1 MSKKRFISQFFSEKK
16 QIGAISPSSR
26 FLADKMLENITFSKA
41 NVIVELGPGTGVFTQ
56 KILEQMEPNA
66 TLLVFELNNDFFKQL
81 SSSIKDQR
89 VILIHDSAEKLNHY
103 LLKHNISEVDYVV
116 SSLPLSNFPLRFILR
131 LLRAMQGTLS
141 QEGKFIQFQYSL
153 QSKKTIEHVFKSV
166 SISFTPLNIPPAFV
180 YTCSR

>member
-103 LLKHNISEVDYVV
+103 LLLGV
-116 SSLPLSNFPLRFILR
+116 
-131 LLRAMQGTLS
+131 
-141 QEGKFIQFQYSL
+141 
-153 QSKKTIEHVFKSV
+153 
-166 SISFTPLNIPPAFV
+166 
-180 YTCSR
+180 C